1 MAFITIINALR
12 QHLFFNV
19 CYWALNCTSAHHY
32 TQSRQ
37 IKWGSRGSTVIYL
50 LDYERLVFEQINL
63 AFAADDARG
72 GWKMNAID
80 WECYLGEV

>member
-19 CYWALNCTSAHHY
+19 CYWALTCPSATHY
-32 TQSRQ
+32 PRSNQV
-37 IKWGSRGSTVIYL
+37 KWGRLGSTVIYL
-50 LDYERLVFEQINL
+50 LDYERLVFEQIDL
-63 AFAADDARG
+63 TAEGERA
-72 GWKMNAID
+72 GWKMYPID